1 MDKRSKIILG
11 VFCAVLLAIIVTEIT
26 KPRPLNWRPS
36 YTQYDKIPFGCYVLF
51 QELESLFP
59 KTDITSVD
67 QNVYEFLVN
76 RDSTQKSNYLLIN
89 DHISLDRQETNQ
101 LLKYVSS
108 GNSVLISTTSL
119 SYFLMDTLNIKLST
133 DYTIKEDTLKASFTN
148 KKFSKKYVYDRGL
161 YNTHFSSVD
170 TLNATV
176 LGHISFQS
184 NNGIL
189 DGPTQTEKHP
199 NFIKS
204 KFGEGQF
211 YINTIPQAFSNYYL
225 LNGNE
230 EYAANALSY
239 LNDEPLFWDSYKKAG
254 RIIIDSP
261 MRFVLNQTALKWA
274 YYLTIAGLLLFVIFK
289 AKREQ
294 RIIPVITA
302 KENTSVAFART
313 VGSLYYQNKDY
324 TDLIDKKIK
333 FFLAYLRRN
342 YYIDTT
348 RLDEGTIKK
357 LAAKSGK
364 TVQETKALVE
374 LIQRLKGKKING
386 PEPLLELNKKIT
398 AFKK

>member
-26 KPRPLNWRPS
+26 KPRPINWRPS

-148 KKFSKKYVYDRGL
+148 TKFSKKYVYDRGL
-161 YNTHFSSVD
+161 YNTHFSSID

-184 NNGIL
+184 NKGIL

-254 RIIIDSP
+254 RVIIDSP